1 MSAGLSTEMDF
12 AAIIE
17 PVARHLLG
25 EPNKA
30 LSNRTQ
36 LRFGSHGSVS
46 VEIAGK
52 RKGTWF
58 DHEANE
64 GGGVL
69 DLLRR
74 LRSLDKD
81 SALAWLRERGHIS
94 SAPPLIGAK
103 FGKKLGKIITTYD
116 YTDGTGDPLFQ
127 VVRYEPKDFRQR
139 HSDGN
144 GGWIWT

>member
-1 MSAGLSTEMDF
+1 MRVRVMSAGLGAEMDF

-30 LSNRTQ
+30 LSSKTQ
-36 LRFGSHGSVS
+36 LRFGSRGSVS

-52 RKGTWF
+52 NKGTWF

-69 DLLRR
+69 DLLRVRKQLVDGEAIKWLEEQSFIRRKERAAGQSENCRDLR
-74 LRSLDKD
+74 L
-81 SALAWLRERGHIS
+81 
-94 SAPPLIGAK
+94 P
-103 FGKKLGKIITTYD
+103 
-116 YTDGTGDPLFQ
+116 
-127 VVRYEPKDFRQR
+127 
-139 HSDGN
+139 
-144 GGWIWT
+144 